1 MSLRRMNNK
10 TTAMICADGIL
21 KTNLPGV
28 GDLVTPANLPKGAV
42 VVTNTGLTRLAS
54 YPAAGDFLIV
64 QGNGADEP
72 LLKSEILNGARI
84 SISSA
89 VFSPAT
95 QQITAIG
102 FNGTT
107 GSLPAANDT
116 SFFIKIRKNDNDAGN
131 RSQPMSLFAQFK
143 TDATGTQEELAFGLV
158 KVGAK
163 NMEDEPANG
172 YLNFTAL
179 CDEAGVAVTGTLTN
193 LVFTKGS
200 KEVVSDT
207 NNVTVTNV
215 NVGDVIKVA
224 AALTTSVY
232 KVTAVSNGTATT
244 PAKITLNYAF
254 QEETATVAKATARVI
269 TSAAAA
275 AAEFGVR
282 LTGVAAPFNVEALR
296 DFYTNRFT
304 ATFSDDST
312 LVTHVQGATEG
323 TGAWQRVAM
332 DEYMTY
338 GFEGMN
344 SMIGVPPAPRDQYV
358 VEGGKYSAIE
368 VRWTESMNT
377 LVTAHAADGSVL
389 VYAQLD
395 DVNEDI
401 PNTEAGDDLIIALG
415 FSSGDLDV

>member
-21 KTNLPGV
+21 KTTLPGV
-28 GDLVTPANLPKGAV
+28 GNLVTPANLPKGAV
-42 VVTNTGLTRLAS
+42 VVTNTGLQRLAS
-54 YPAAGDFLIV
+54 YPATGDFLIV

-107 GSLPAANDT
+107 GSLPTANDT
-116 SFFIKIRKNDNDAGN
+116 SYFIKIRKNDNDAGN

-172 YLNFTAL
+172 YLKFEAL
-179 CDEAGVAVTGTLTN
+179 CAGTQA
-193 LVFTKGS
+193 
-200 KEVVSDT
+200 DW
-207 NNVTVTNV
+207 
-215 NVGDVIKVA
+215 A
-224 AALTTSVY
+224 
-232 KVTAVSNGTATT
+232 GTATHLSLT
-244 PAKITLNYAF
+244 NGSTVALFTDGAGAPALATAPTVGAIIRILGVAYKITASSPSSITLNYAY
-254 QEETATVAKATARVI
+254 QGETGLVAGGI
-269 TSAAAA
+269 TSATQAGVVAAPGD
-275 AAEFGVR
+275 FGVR
-282 LTGVAAPFNVEALR
+282 LTGVAAPFNVQALR

>member
-1 MSLRRMNNK
+1 
-10 TTAMICADGIL
+10 
-21 KTNLPGV
+21 
-28 GDLVTPANLPKGAV
+28 
-42 VVTNTGLTRLAS
+42 
-54 YPAAGDFLIV
+54 
-64 QGNGADEP
+64 
-72 LLKSEILNGARI
+72 
-84 SISSA
+84 
-89 VFSPAT
+89 
-95 QQITAIG
+95 
-102 FNGTT
+102 
-107 GSLPAANDT
+107 
-116 SFFIKIRKNDNDAGN
+116 
-131 RSQPMSLFAQFK
+131 
-143 TDATGTQEELAFGLV
+143 
-158 KVGAK
+158 
-163 NMEDEPANG
+163 MEDEPANG

-323 TGAWQRVAM
+323 TGAWQRV
-332 DEYMTY
+332 D
-338 GFEGMN
+338 
-344 SMIGVPPAPRDQYV
+344 SMIGVPPAPRDQYI